1 MSDVQWMFVCLWGAI
16 GRVTLGTRRHEARVR
31 RQKRLTLQ
39 CYHLADQKQL
49 LSGLEK
55 QVDSSYFSSI
65 SME

>member
-1 MSDVQWMFVCLWGAI
+1 MDVCLSVGSHREGPA
-16 GRVTLGTRRHEARVR
+16 GDSASRGQGPAAEKGLA
-31 RQKRLTLQ
+31 LQ